1 MYMEQKTAMIAMS
14 GGVDS
19 SVAAYLM
26 TQAGYDCTGATMRM
40 FDNETIG
47 QEDSACCSL
56 DDVEDARSVARRLS
70 MPFHV
75 FNAKAEFA
83 DKVIGDFIRCYE
95 CGLTPNPCIQC
106 NRHLKFDHFLRRAQT
121 LGCEYIVTGHY
132 AQIELDEASGRYL
145 LKKAADASKDQSYVL
160 YCLTQEQ
167 LSHTILPLGGMSKEQ
182 VRAIA
187 EEKGFINAKKRD
199 SQDICFVPDGDYV
212 AFMERYTGQTYK
224 PGNFLDLNGNIV
236 GRHRGAVCYTLG
248 QRKGLGLAMGAPVY
262 VCDKD
267 MDANTVTVG
276 PNEALFAH
284 TLRANDWNWIP
295 FPALTEPLR
304 VTARARYNQK
314 EQPATVYPE
323 ENGYARVVFDQPQRA
338 MTPGQAVVLYQGDMV
353 VGGGTITEII
363 KD

>member
-1 MYMEQKTAMIAMS
+1 MDPKKALIAMS

-26 TQAGYDCTGATMRM
+26 AEAGFTCTGATMRM
-40 FDNETIG
+40 FDNDILGEA
-47 QEDSACCSL
+47 DSTCCSL
-56 DDVEDARSVARRLS
+56 DDVEDARSVARKLS

-83 DKVIGDFIRCYE
+83 DKVIQDFIRCYE
-95 CGLTPNPCIQC
+95 CGTTPNPCIQC
-106 NRHLKFDHFLRRAQT
+106 NRHLKFDHFLRRAEI
-121 LGCEYIVTGHY
+121 LGCDYIVTGHY
-132 AQIELDEASGRYL
+132 AQICFDKAAGRYL

-167 LSHTILPLGGMSKEQ
+167 LAHTLLPLGGMTKEQ
-182 VRAIA
+182 VRRIA
-187 EEKGFINAKKRD
+187 EEKGFINARKHD

-212 AFMERYTGQTYK
+212 AFMERYTGRKYEA
-224 PGNFLDLNGNIV
+224 GDFLDLEGNVV

-262 VCDKD
+262 VCEKD
-267 MDANTVTVG
+267 MEKNTVTVG
-276 PNEALFAH
+276 PNDALFAR
-284 TLRANDWNWIP
+284 TLRAGDWNWIP
-295 FPALTEPLR
+295 FPALTQPLR

-323 ENGYARVVFDQPQRA
+323 ENGFARVVFDQPQRA
-338 MTPGQAVVLYQGDMV
+338 MTPGQAVVLYDGEIV